1 MNDLKIKYYDEEIDI
16 FNEVLMV
23 SKTTF
28 TATLSRIPSNRKILI
43 SHGYT
48 SLTEVD
54 TEPNINEFKVDRNT
68 GEILFNSAMAGEKL
82 IADYHAIGKFCVSA
96 DNVST
101 NVDSNGNVIETLE
114 GYLQKNKE
122 IIDSVNTIG
131 DGATVFNQLEAH
143 IESAK
148 NLMGNVIEGGNVND
162 KLVKTINNS
171 KKADTNLNESINSAN
186 TKITEMNE
194 WVDQHGDIVN
204 LDNRVDGVEAHIPKI
219 NEQLADIEK
228 QKATLQECK
237 EEIAKAQLEGAG
249 VDTSNFVVQTEL
261 ETKTVEL
268 KKDINNKMD
277 LPKIFTEQSI
287 VHLDGLYS
295 SAYGTCTGNTTGEY
309 MHVKF
314 NVTKGDILRIISKG
328 TNSDYCSI
336 CGVKSNGARV
346 SLLDGDTTVKTTQLE
361 FDDTYEYIMVNT
373 NNYKNNPI
381 RILKCEYVNKNT
393 NIIFTKKVED
403 YTTCKIKRRYSK
415 NKDLMILFTN
425 YDNNN
430 FKMSHLYLTDNLW
443 NDNPCDFL
451 GASSDTQYL
460 FLNSEWLSPYENLLA
475 KNNPLSQIVEG
486 WVGGSHKLGS
496 LVTIKNNHIKF
507 YCDDKEILSDNSI
520 INCNEVK
527 IIISNDIYGT
537 NTCTSNESRAVL
549 REIQTWII
557 NDKNIDVKNQIEIL
571 EDCSLKTCYGLQ
583 SENHS
588 HTLLCHYGD
597 SENLGN
603 LSITQNYLGS
613 NKLNGICNGW
623 KLENTNGD
631 ILEVIIDNQYDFGN
645 RGLINIETPTVVS
658 KNYKKTYS
666 YIVDTKDFKKGD
678 KFSYQG
684 GYKFYYSY

>member
-1 MNDLKIKYYDEEIDI
+1 MSIQNYLNQIKNAVFGKDVRESIHDAIKQCYDDAAV
-16 FNEVLMV
+16 NHNNANMEV
-23 SKTTF
+23 
-28 TATLSRIPSNRKILI
+28 
-43 SHGYT
+43 
-48 SLTEVD
+48 
-54 TEPNINEFKVDRNT
+54 
-68 GEILFNSAMAGEKL
+68 KL
-82 IADYHAIGKFCVSA
+82 ARGTH
-96 DNVST
+96 
-101 NVDSNGNVIETLE
+101 ETLNDRITE
-114 GYLQKNKE
+114 NEKNQE
-122 IIDSVNTIG
+122 NLSS
-131 DGATVFNQLEAH
+131 QLEH
-143 IESAK
+143 
-148 NLMGNVIEGGNVND
+148 
-162 KLVKTINNS
+162 
-171 KKADTNLNESINSAN
+171 
-186 TKITEMNE
+186 
-194 WVDQHGDIVN
+194 
-204 LDNRVDGVEAHIPKI
+204 
-219 NEQLADIEK
+219 IEK